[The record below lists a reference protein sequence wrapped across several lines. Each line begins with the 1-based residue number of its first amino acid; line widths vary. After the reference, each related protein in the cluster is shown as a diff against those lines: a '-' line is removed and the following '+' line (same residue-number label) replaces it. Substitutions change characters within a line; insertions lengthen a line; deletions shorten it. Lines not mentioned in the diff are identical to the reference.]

1 MLDAL
6 TFSALLFGAAIGVI
20 VGRAWAEYRHRRSP
34 GRTRVVSAPSYEA
47 LVRGRMAVRERF
59 YVERRGVFVV
69 EGEMLE
75 GVVRRGMM
83 LAVPYF
89 ESDDVLTGAR
99 VEGVERIDGD
109 AGDARVLL
117 GCTNDQEAGFWH
129 ELIQEGQTLDLLEYD
144 PEV

>member
-6 TFSALLFGAAIGVI
+6 TLSALLFGAAIGVI
-20 VGRAWAEYRHRRSP
+20 VGRAWADRRHRRGA
-34 GRTRVVSAPSYEA
+34 GRTHVVSAPSYEA

-59 YVERRGVFVV
+59 YLERRGVFVV
-69 EGEMLE
+69 EGELLE
-75 GVVRRGMM
+75 GVVRRGMV

-99 VEGVERIDGD
+99 VEGVERVDGD
-109 AGDARVLL
+109 ARDARVLL
-117 GCTNDQEAGFWH
+117 GCTNDQEAVFWR

-144 PEV
+144 PET

>member
-1 MLDAL
+1 MIDAL
-6 TFSALLFGAAIGVI
+6 TLSALLFGAAIGVI
-20 VGRAWAEYRHRRSP
+20 VGRAWSARR
-34 GRTRVVSAPSYEA
+34 RERTRQNTRVVTAPSYDA

-59 YVERRGVFVV
+59 YLERRGVFVV
-69 EGEMLE
+69 EGEVLE

-99 VEGVERIDGD
+99 VEGVERLECDSC
-109 AGDARVLL
+109 DARVLL
-117 GCTNDQEAGFWH
+117 GCTNDQEAVFWH

-144 PEV
+144 LEP

>member
-1 MLDAL
+1 MVDAL
-6 TFSALLFGAAIGVI
+6 TLSALLFGAAIGVI
-20 VGRAWAEYRHRRSP
+20 VGRAWADRRHRQAA

-47 LVRGRMAVRERF
+47 LVRGRMAVHERF
-59 YVERRGVFVV
+59 YLERRGVFVI

-99 VEGVERIDGD
+99 VEGVERVEGD
-109 AGDARVLL
+109 TGDARVLL
-117 GCTNDQEAGFWH
+117 GCTNDQEAVFWH

-144 PEV
+144 PDA